1 MSATSPVPT
10 PQGFSNPA
18 SERMP
23 MMTRDAMSDA
33 QRAAADTLI
42 AGPRKAVFGPFIP
55 LLRSPELMG
64 RIGKVGEYLRF
75 ESTLDER
82 IRELVT
88 CFVARHVSNQFEWLM
103 HAPLA
108 LKAGVAQATLDAI
121 AIGKR
126 PHALPADEAGVLDFA
141 AELLQHHGVSDATYQ
156 ETTTLLGEQGV
167 VELSSLIGYFV
178 MVCWVMNV
186 SRTPALP
193 VQGPV
198 AFEAL
203 AAFPA

>member
-1 MSATSPVPT
+1 M
-10 PQGFSNPA
+10 
-18 SERMP
+18 
-23 MMTRDAMSDA
+23 
-33 QRAAADTLI
+33 
-42 AGPRKAVFGPFIP
+42 
-55 LLRSPELMG
+55 LRSPELMG

-75 ESTLDER
+75 ESLLEER

-88 CFVARHVSNQFEWLM
+88 CFAARHVSNQFEWLM

-108 LKAGVAQATLDAI
+108 LKAGVAQTTLDAI
-121 AIGKR
+121 AAGKR
-126 PHALPADEAGVLDFA
+126 PQGLPADEAAVLDFS

-156 ETTTLLGEQGV
+156 ETMALLGEQGV

-193 VQGPV
+193 VQAPGSC
-198 AFEAL
+198 AAL
-203 AAFPA
+203 AAFPG

>member
-1 MSATSPVPT
+1 MTTVRPVNA

-18 SERMP
+18 SDRMP
-23 MMTRDAMSDA
+23 MMARESMSDA
-33 QRAAADTLI
+33 QRAAADALI

-88 CFVARHVSNQFEWLM
+88 CFTARHVSNQFEWLM

-121 AIGKR
+121 AAGRR
-126 PHALPADEAGVLDFA
+126 PHALPADEATVLDFA
-141 AELLQHHGVSDATYQ
+141 AELLQHQGVSETTYQ
-156 ETTTLLGEQGV
+156 EALALLGEQGV

-186 SRTPALP
+186 TRTPALP

-198 AFEAL
+198 AFDAL

>member
-1 MSATSPVPT
+1 MTTPLNA
-10 PQGFSNPA
+10 PQGFSPA
-18 SERMP
+18 NTERMP
-23 MMTRDAMSDA
+23 LMARETMSPA
-33 QRAAADTLI
+33 QLRAADELI

-88 CFVARHVSNQFEWLM
+88 CFAARHVSNQFEWLM

-121 AIGKR
+121 GAGRR
-126 PHALPADEAGVLDFA
+126 PHALPAEEATVLDFA

-156 ETTTLLGEQGV
+156 QTLALLGEPGV

-186 SRTPALP
+186 TRTPALP